1 MQDNAVSP
9 VEDLSV
15 TERMFQLSTTENK
28 YQFDEEQNREH
39 ETEPKHHLEK
49 QIRNTI
55 SEGEERQEDDCGL
68 LSLFEDL

>member
-28 YQFDEEQNREH
+28 YQFDEEQNRETRNRT
-39 ETEPKHHLEK
+39 ETPSRKTDPKHDIGGPRTVRRLPW
-49 QIRNTI
+49 TVVAV
-55 SEGEERQEDDCGL
+55 
-68 LSLFEDL
+68 